1 MGLSRESHLLM
12 FPETKMNSNSQNNA
26 YTCLGYVNQALLSL
40 QNNGE
45 MTPPESQ
52 YIAQYINSSP
62 ANREQ
67 FCQSVYTTFGES
79 PATNDQLWNFTV
91 NKMRS
96 ALVKLRQNR
105 ASAMPQYGLPKAL
118 S

>member
-45 MTPPESQ
+45 MTPPASPYLPQ
-52 YIAQYINSSP
+52 YLNSSP

-67 FCQSVYTTFGES
+67 
-79 PATNDQLWNFTV
+79 
-91 NKMRS
+91 
-96 ALVKLRQNR
+96 
-105 ASAMPQYGLPKAL
+105 
-118 S
+118 